1 MFGSL
6 TNFEGSL
13 FDGIRR
19 MEREFDGLFG
29 WDSSL
34 PGIRSVAWGSF
45 PPINVG
51 ATPDKV
57 DVYLFAAGID
67 PKTLDVS
74 IQQNLLTVSGERK
87 TPQPESAKYYRQER
101 FQGDFRRVVTLPD
114 YCDPENVEA
123 KYADGILHISVQR
136 REASKPRQIEIKQA

>member
-13 FDGIRR
+13 FDQFRR
-19 MEREFDGLFG
+19 MEQQLDELFG
-29 WDSSL
+29 RELPL
-34 PGIRSVAWGSF
+34 PGIRSVVRGSF

-51 ATPDKV
+51 ATPEKI
-57 DVYLFAAGID
+57 DVYLFSPGID

-87 TPQPESAKYYRQER
+87 TPEPENARYYRKER
-101 FQGDFRRVVTLPD
+101 FQGDFRRVITLPED
-114 YCDPENVEA
+114 IDPEHVEA
-123 KYADGILHISVQR
+123 KYTDGVLHIVVQR
-136 REASKPRQIEIKQA
+136 REASKPRQIEIK